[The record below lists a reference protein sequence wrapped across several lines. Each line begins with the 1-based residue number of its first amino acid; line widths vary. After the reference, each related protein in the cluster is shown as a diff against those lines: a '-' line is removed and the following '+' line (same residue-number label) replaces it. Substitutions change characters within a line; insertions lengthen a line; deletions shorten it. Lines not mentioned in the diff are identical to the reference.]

1 MSDFA
6 RVMEM
11 ALEGGATPEDI
22 SGKVPP
28 SLAEQ
33 LAAAEAEAAKA
44 AAPAPAPKTSTTTKP
59 A

>member
-6 RVMEM
+6 RVMEK

-22 SGKVPP
+22 SGTPPP

-33 LAAAEAEAAKA
+33 LAQAEADAAKA
-44 AAPAPAPKTSTTTKP
+44 AAPTTTKTSTTAKP
-59 A
+59 AA